1 MEISI
6 MKDGISF
13 DEVIAIIDRV
23 DKAGNAIPFDI
34 AFRTLQRNSKTGGR
48 LVTYKQVKKYRSKK
62 DLLTKASLLA
72 HVQSPTGIKKA
83 PNHFKN
89 RTRNIALQNGEIKKI
104 HIRLIDSV
112 NGKKMHY

>member
-1 MEISI
+1 MKNEISF
-6 MKDGISF
+6 S
-13 DEVIAIIDRV
+13 EVIAIIDRV
-23 DKAGNAIPFDI
+23 DKVGNAVPFDI

-48 LVTYKQVKKYRSKK
+48 LVTYKQVKKARSKK
-62 DLLTKASLLA
+62 GVPTKASLLA
-72 HVQSPTGIKKA
+72 SVQSPTGLKKK

-89 RTRNIALQNGEIKKI
+89 RTRNLQLQNGEIKKI